1 MNDLRR
7 PLAVT
12 LLSASTLAYEI
23 LLVRIFAIEHFHHFA
38 YMAIGVAMLGFGASG
53 TLLAIIPR
61 HRLKG
66 APSWFVWAAVL
77 TPASLIASATLV
89 HLIPL
94 DATQLPWDPWQWV
107 RLASVYLLLALPF
120 AVGALAVLLA
130 LTLES
135 ERSGLIYGA
144 SFLGAGGGAALALVI
159 LWVLLPAR
167 AQAGPA
173 VGASRAAVA
182 AANGARKAA
191 VPIVEATVSVV
202 LAAGTIMRPLWS
214 LDINPFKGLPQVEAF
229 PDARRVAERASPVG
243 WVVAVQAPAFRHAPG
258 LSLAYRG
265 QFPRQTALFV
275 DGDISGAISDWGRDD
290 EAMQLLDWLPSAL
303 PYARG
308 KNEHVLIVGAG
319 GGNEIWN
326 ALLHGARMI
335 KAVELHP
342 EIVNLTATL
351 ALDPTSWAGNAEVDW
366 AVGDAR
372 SYIARSRDDFDLI
385 SLGAGGAFGTSA
397 AAVYSLNEDFLHTEE
412 AYASYL
418 ERLNDG
424 GVLAITRWLTV
435 PPRESVRVI
444 LTAAEAL
451 RRRAPGTVGEGLVV
465 ARSWATATILVK
477 PGGFTGAE
485 INSLN
490 VWAHSRRFD
499 LDWYPGIEAPKAEF
513 NFMDQPALFWAAE
526 AATAGPDSA
535 ASFAAAYPFDVAPA
549 GDARP
554 YPHHFLRA
562 SSVGALLGSGRASLL
577 PFAEWGYVSLL
588 ANLAQSL
595 VLAGLLMLVPAALIA
610 RAEAG
615 GDRLRLIGYFTAI
628 GLAYLAAEIAAIQQL
643 NLLLGHPVYAVAAVL
658 AAFLVFSGF
667 GSAWS
672 DRVAADRGWMA
683 SAGLALMLVLYA
695 LVTLALVH
703 VLQPAHL
710 VLRAG
715 AAVLLLAPL
724 AFLMGIPFP
733 TGLRALAGD
742 ETGRMAWAWAA
753 NGFASVVAA
762 PLAALIALEAGSRLL
777 FVVAA
782 VAYAGASMSVRG
794 SARAQILNQ

>member
-1 MNDLRR
+1 MNNLRR

-53 TLLAIIPR
+53 TLLAITPR
-61 HRLKG
+61 HRLRS
-66 APSWFVWAAVL
+66 AASWFVWAAVL
-77 TPASLIASATLV
+77 TPASLIASATLA

-107 RLASVYLLLALPF
+107 RLAGLYLSLALPF
-120 AVGALAVLLA
+120 AVGALAILLA

-135 ERSGLIYGA
+135 ERPGLVYGA

-167 AQAGPA
+167 ALAVPA
-173 VGASRAAVA
+173 LIASLGA
-182 AANGARKAA
+182 AAAAYGARKAA
-191 VPIVEATVSVV
+191 VPIAVASVSVV
-202 LAAGTIMRPLWS
+202 LATGTLMRPPWS
-214 LDINPFKGLPQVEAF
+214 LDITPYKGLPQVEAF
-229 PDARRVAERASPVG
+229 PDARRVAERARPVG
-243 WVVAVQAPAFRHAPG
+243 WVVAVDAAAFRHAPG

-265 QFPRQTALFV
+265 EFPRQTALFV
-275 DGDISGAISDWGRDD
+275 DGEISGAVSDWGGDD
-290 EAMQLLDWLPSAL
+290 AAMRLLDWLPSAL

-308 KNEHVLIVGAG
+308 ENQQVLIVGAG

-326 ALLHGARMI
+326 ALLHGARTI

-342 EIVNLTATL
+342 ELVNLTTTL
-351 ALDPTSWAGNAEVDW
+351 ALAPTSWAGSAEVEW

-372 SYIARSRDDFDLI
+372 SYIARSRDRFDLI

-418 ERLNDG
+418 ERLDDG

-451 RRRAPGTVGEGLVV
+451 RRREPGAVREGLVV

-477 PGGFTGAE
+477 PGGFSGAE
-485 INSLN
+485 IDSLR
-490 VWAHSRRFD
+490 VWAQSRRFD
-499 LDWYPGIEAPKAEF
+499 LDWYPGIEAPTAEF
-513 NFMDQPALFWAAE
+513 NLIDEPALFRAVE
-526 AATAGPDSA
+526 AAVAGPDSA
-535 ASFAAAYPFDVAPA
+535 AGFAAAYPFNIEPA
-549 GDARP
+549 DDARP

-562 SSVGALLGSGRASLL
+562 SSLGALLGSGRASLL
-577 PFAEWGYVSLL
+577 PFAEWGYVALL
-588 ANLAQSL
+588 ATFAQSL
-595 VLAGLLMLVPAALIA
+595 VLAGLVMLVPAALTA
-610 RAEAG
+610 RAGTDG
-615 GDRLRLIGYFTAI
+615 GRLRLIGYFTAI
-628 GLAYLAAEIAAIQQL
+628 GLAYLTAEIATIQQL

-658 AAFLVFSGF
+658 AAFLVFSGV

-683 SAGLALMLVLYA
+683 SAGLALMLMLYA
-695 LVTLALVH
+695 LVMLALVH
-703 VLQPAHL
+703 VLQPVHL
-710 VLRAG
+710 VLRAS
-715 AAVLLLAPL
+715 AAVLLLAPV
-724 AFLMGIPFP
+724 AFLMGVPFP
-733 TGLRALAGD
+733 TGLRALAGH
-742 ETGRMAWAWAA
+742 ETGRVAWAWAA
-753 NGFASVVAA
+753 NGFASVVAT

-777 FVVAA
+777 FVLAA
-782 VAYAGASMSVRG
+782 AAYAGASLLVG
-794 SARAQILNQ
+794 VPKTVPGPL